1 MKERGSG
8 PIEDRLNVAF
18 SVVLMMSANSRKTPE
33 LVLIVT
39 ISNPFFG
46 SKRVVVR
53 EIMLGFDAVIA
64 QKGLKR
70 MLNPQRFG

>member
-18 SVVLMMSANSRKTPE
+18 HVVLMMSANPRKTSE

-46 SKRVVVR
+46 SEGMVIRGIV
-53 EIMLGFDAVIA
+53 LGFDATIT
-64 QKGLKR
+64 QKCFKR
-70 MLNPQRFG
+70 VFAS